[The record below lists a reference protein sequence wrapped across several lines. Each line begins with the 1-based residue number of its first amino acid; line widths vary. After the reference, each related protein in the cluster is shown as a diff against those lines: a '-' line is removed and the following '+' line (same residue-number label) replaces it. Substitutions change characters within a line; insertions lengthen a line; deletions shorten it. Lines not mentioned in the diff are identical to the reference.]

1 MKTQIIKNKTQILNN
16 QLVIVDKDLNSFYV
30 RNLYI
35 VYEDNHKI
43 SFSAGMLNSQNLTG
57 QAMLVEFLLKNT
69 KGKVFADI
77 KKNEAN
83 IYISKNNLKIKKSL
97 GNYMRFFTKKNNK
110 RLGITA

>member
-57 QAMLVEFLLKNT
+57 QAMLVEFFLKNT

-77 KKNEAN
+77 KKKWSKY
-83 IYISKNNLKIKKSL
+83 IYFKKQLKN
-97 GNYMRFFTKKNNK
+97 
-110 RLGITA
+110 

>member
-43 SFSAGMLNSQNLTG
+43 SFPAGMLNSKNLTCE
-57 QAMLVEFLLKNT
+57 AMLVEFLLKNT

-97 GNYMRFFTKKNNK
+97 WNYMRFFVKKNNK
-110 RLGITA
+110 RLGITE

>member
-1 MKTQIIKNKTQILNN
+1 MKTQILNN

-83 IYISKNNLKIKKSL
+83 IYISKNNLKIKKSIWD
-97 GNYMRFFTKKNNK
+97 YMNFFDKKNNK

>member
-97 GNYMRFFTKKNNK
+97 GNYMRFFVKKNNK

>member
-97 GNYMRFFTKKNNK
+97 WNYMRFFVKKNGK

>member
-35 VYEDNHKI
+35 FFEGKYKL
-43 SFSAGMLNSQNLTG
+43 SLSAGMLNSENLTG

-97 GNYMRFFTKKNNK
+97 GNYMRFFTKKNDK